1 MMSASTADT
10 ARIVAFVA
18 FIGLCA
24 GPLFAAATDLAQSS
38 PLPAPQLSPP
48 SGAAALPP
56 EPEQLPRTAWLQNIN
71 LGALVAAPLML
82 LALYAFGVL
91 RPGALGGGGKSGTGG
106 GDRAH
111 PWFLWLF
118 AALVVYVT
126 SAFGAAIAL
135 AVPSWW
141 EKVAMGDLRRAGLLA
156 IGQYTAGI
164 LAAWCMLR
172 LASGKGAAFAPK
184 DAGLGLVAFV
194 LGYPIVAASSVA
206 ATWVASKVTGSTPD
220 PLAHQTLS
228 LIVKN
233 LDNPWTWAVIAGA
246 VIGAP
251 ILEEVIY
258 RGFVQKAVAGLVGK
272 GWWSVMITSTIFAA
286 MHWSAVPPHALVP
299 LWVLG
304 VALGVA
310 AERTGRLGPAIIMH
324 AAFNALNVALAIA
337 MH

>member
-1 MMSASTADT
+1 M
-10 ARIVAFVA
+10 F
-18 FIGLCA
+18 
-24 GPLFAAATDLAQSS
+24 AQST
-38 PLPAPQLSPP
+38 PLPAPQISPP
-48 SGAAALPP
+48 SGASALPP
-56 EPEQLPRTAWLQNIN
+56 EPERLPNVEWLQTVN

-82 LALYAFGVL
+82 LALYAFGIL
-91 RPGALGGGGKSGTGG
+91 RPGALGGGQAGVEK
-106 GDRAH
+106 AH

-126 SAFGAAIAL
+126 SAFGAALAL
-135 AVPSWW
+135 AAPSWW
-141 EKVAMGDLRRAGLLA
+141 EKAVMGDLRRAGLLA
-156 IGQYTAGI
+156 LGQYTAGI

-172 LASGKGAAFAPK
+172 LASGKGGALAPK
-184 DAGLGLVAFV
+184 DAGLGLVAFL

-206 ATWVASKVTGSTPD
+206 ATWAAAKITGSTPD

-233 LDNPWTWAVIAGA
+233 LDDPWTWAVIAGA
-246 VIGAP
+246 VVGAP

-258 RGFVQKAVAGLVGK
+258 RGFVQRAVAGLIGK
-272 GWWSVMITSTIFAA
+272 GWWSVLITSTIFAA

-310 AERTGRLGPAIIMH
+310 AERTGRLGPAIVMH

-337 MH
+337 TH